1 MVSTDEDAL
10 ICDFAE
16 TYHIYAWRKLPAR
29 TAATLAAGLSPD
41 SRIMRKLS
49 GVPAKLE
56 HILLAIIADAC
67 TRSVWQFSQAAA
79 EGAPSPPS
87 LYKTL
92 FGGKNPSRGSGF
104 DDGAAFDQWRENMM
118 RREQNGK

>member
-1 MVSTDEDAL
+1 MVATDENAL

-16 TYHIYAWRKLPAR
+16 TYHVYAWRQLPAR

-41 SRIMRKLS
+41 SRIMRRLS

-67 TRSVWQFSQAAA
+67 TLSVWQRSKAAA
-79 EGAPSPPS
+79 EGTPPPTS

-92 FGGKNPSRGSGF
+92 FGDKNSSRGSGF
-104 DDGAAFDQWRENMM
+104 NDGASFDQWRENMM
-118 RREQNGK
+118 RSEQNGK

>member
-1 MVSTDEDAL
+1 MVAIDEDAL

-16 TYHIYAWRKLPAR
+16 TYHVYAWRQLPAR

-41 SRIMRKLS
+41 SRIMRRLS

-67 TRSVWQFSQAAA
+67 TLSVWQRSKASA
-79 EGAPSPPS
+79 EGMPPPPS

-92 FGGKNPSRGSGF
+92 FGDKNPSRGSGF
-104 DDGAAFDQWRENMM
+104 DDGAAFDSWRENMM
-118 RREQNGK
+118 RSEQNGK

>member
-1 MVSTDEDAL
+1 MVAKDEDAL

-16 TYHIYAWRKLPAR
+16 TYHVYAWRQLPAR

-41 SRIMRKLS
+41 SRIMRRLS

-67 TRSVWQFSQAAA
+67 TLSVWQRSKAAA
-79 EGAPSPPS
+79 EGTPPPTS

-92 FGGKNPSRGSGF
+92 FGDKNFSRGSGF
-104 DDGAAFDQWRENMM
+104 DDGAAFDSWRENMM
-118 RREQNGK
+118 RSEQNGK